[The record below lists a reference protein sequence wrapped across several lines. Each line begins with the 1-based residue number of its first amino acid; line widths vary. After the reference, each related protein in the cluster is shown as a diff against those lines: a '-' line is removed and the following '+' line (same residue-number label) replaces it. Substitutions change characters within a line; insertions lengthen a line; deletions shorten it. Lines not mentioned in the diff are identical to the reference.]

1 MEKMKQIFSGRFF
14 RIFKWIFFV
23 IIGFYVV
30 LVLGRAFYFLSEDR
44 TEAQVAK
51 IHATKLTM
59 DDVMGKFLPPDPGSE
74 ADKTLEGVDVNENG
88 IRDDVELAIF
98 EKYPKSP
105 KTRAALLQYALALQ
119 MEFTQPFINTA
130 VADKIIGEE
139 SRAYGCIAD
148 SLVPRKNP
156 ESERSDAQMNQIDS
170 FYYFVENLQINNQNR
185 KQARKDF
192 YKKMGKDAT
201 STKQEECDIDYS
213 KLLN

>member
-1 MEKMKQIFSGRFF
+1 MLGDKFF
-14 RIFKWIFFV
+14 RILKWV
-23 IIGFYVV
+23 LIIILGLYII
-30 LVLGRAFYFLSEDR
+30 LVLGRAFYFLSQDR

-59 DDVMGKFLPPDPGSE
+59 DDVMGKFLPPDPGE
-74 ADKTLEGVDVNENG
+74 RADDTLEGVDVNGNG

-119 MEFTQPFINTA
+119 MEFTQPFVNTK

-139 SRAYGCIAD
+139 SRAYECIAN
-148 SLVPRKNP
+148 SLVPRRTP
-156 ESERSDAQMNQIDS
+156 DAERSDVQMSKIDS
-170 FYYFVENLQINNQNR
+170 FSDFVENLQINNDNR

-192 YKKMGKDAT
+192 YKHMGGHAT
-201 STKQEECDIDYS
+201 STKQEDCDIDYS
-213 KLLN
+213 KL